1 MSEPGI
7 VDADLGR
14 RERKKLETREALFR
28 AAVQLFS
35 ARGVDETTVEDIAD
49 AVDVSARTFHRYFPS
64 KEDVLFFDSAD
75 RRRRFAEALAA
86 RPDDEALLDS
96 LRIAAHDLVDAFLGD
111 PDDDRRRLLLI
122 RSSVTLRAKNL
133 HHTDLLSQIVAD
145 HAGARLGGGR
155 GLAAAPPARRV
166 HDRRPAHGAGA
177 EPRPTRPRR
186 PRRGRPVLR
195 PARRAPRRDGPAPF
209 ISATMTT
216 DTESTVASA
225 TTTNPWVP
233 LVVVMASTIMVV
245 LDSTIVNVA
254 LHEIGVDLGAGDGI
268 EWIVTAYLLAVCISQ
283 PATGWLADRF
293 GRRRVFLTSL
303 VAFTLASAAC
313 AVAPTLGVLILCRV
327 LQGLGGG
334 ALMPVGMTMVF
345 EMFPRR
351 QHGRAIA
358 VWGMAAMVAPAIG
371 PTLGGW
377 LVTSFSW
384 HWIFLI
390 NVPIGIA
397 ALIAGIRLLPD
408 IGHRE
413 ARPFDGLGLALGGGG
428 LAVII
433 LGIARDR
440 AGDGPRRRRPAAS
453 WPAPPCWPCSCVT
466 SCAAPTRC
474 SSCACSSSARSG
486 WR

>member
-1 MSEPGI
+1 
-7 VDADLGR
+7 
-14 RERKKLETREALFR
+14 
-28 AAVQLFS
+28 
-35 ARGVDETTVEDIAD
+35 
-49 AVDVSARTFHRYFPS
+49 
-64 KEDVLFFDSAD
+64 
-75 RRRRFAEALAA
+75 
-86 RPDDEALLDS
+86 
-96 LRIAAHDLVDAFLGD
+96 
-111 PDDDRRRLLLI
+111 
-122 RSSVTLRAKNL
+122 
-133 HHTDLLSQIVAD
+133 
-145 HAGARLGGGR
+145 
-155 GLAAAPPARRV
+155 
-166 HDRRPAHGAGA
+166 
-177 EPRPTRPRR
+177 
-186 PRRGRPVLR
+186 
-195 PARRAPRRDGPAPF
+195 
-209 ISATMTT
+209 MTT
-216 DTESTVASA
+216 DTEPTVAPA
-225 TTTNPWVP
+225 TTTNPWIP
-233 LVVVMASTIMVV
+233 LAVVMASTIMVV

-268 EWIVTAYLLAVCISQ
+268 EWIVTAYLLAVCVSQ

-293 GRRRVFLTSL
+293 GRKRVFLTSL

-313 AVAPTLGVLILCRV
+313 AAAPTLGVLILCRV

-390 NVPIGIA
+390 NVPIGIV

-433 LGIARDR
+433 LGIAQGPSWGWASAPT
-440 AGDGPRRRRPAAS
+440 AGCLMAGAAMLALFVRHELRRPHPLLELRMFQQRSFRLAMIVMAFIMGAQYARLVFVPLQLESLRGYSAMEVGLMFIVPAIATAIAMSIGGRMVDQIGPRTPVMIGCGGMVVAMGCFSQLTLTTPAWVIVVLLSIQGLSMGLTMSPAMVAGLSDLPARLVAQGSAMRSLVTQVSGAVAVALLGAVVESKMGSNPSPEHAQQAYNSAFLFAAIGVGIGLVVAS
-453 WPAPPCWPCSCVT
+453 RLPKGTLAHEGVS
-466 SCAAPTRC
+466 SEALLAAE
-474 SSCACSSSARSG
+474 
-486 WR
+486 